1 MSLYTKLILPLIDE
15 SLTLEDIS
23 PETGFTDVY
32 TLDINRP
39 SLTNHVFLLYKRT
52 LTSEYFR
59 TKEKLSNLPCLYSKK
74 NVKINN
80 VLYILFCFT
89 INLAIK
95 MIKNNGSSL
104 LVKEDKIRIGKFWLF
119 TDSDITEFLLG
130 SSYLGKEFKD
140 DIVPEEDYS
149 PSDFVTYDEKR
160 GKLVLSSPL

>member
-1 MSLYTKLILPLIDE
+1 
-15 SLTLEDIS
+15 
-23 PETGFTDVY
+23 
-32 TLDINRP
+32 
-39 SLTNHVFLLYKRT
+39 
-52 LTSEYFR
+52 
-59 TKEKLSNLPCLYSKK
+59 
-74 NVKINN
+74 
-80 VLYILFCFT
+80 
-89 INLAIK
+89 